1 MSVANLTSAP
11 ASPCF
16 LSPPPCPLHR
26 TSAWML
32 AGVGDELEEVR
43 RPVTD
48 ASGGFAA
55 ARERRSADGAT
66 QRRPSHR
73 RASRGLP
80 LPSAR
85 CHPCREPL
93 GAERALCRRRAR
105 ESTPSWTDAITPR
118 PTPFSCG
125 MTPVTST
132 DAARPLKPPAN
143 PLHRRNRS
151 PEILRS
157 RPPRRS
163 AYK

>member
-1 MSVANLTSAP
+1 MFPV
-11 ASPCF
+11 
-16 LSPPPCPLHR
+16 LSLLFLHR
-26 TSAWML
+26 TNAWHL
-32 AGVGDELEEVR
+32 ADVGDKQQKVR

-73 RASRGLP
+73 RAPRGLP

-85 CHPCREPL
+85 CHPRREPL

-105 ESTPSWTDAITPR
+105 AATPPWTGAVTPR
-118 PTPFSCG
+118 PAEISGGT
-125 MTPVTST
+125 TPVTST
-132 DAARPLKPPAN
+132 DAAWPLKPPAQ
-143 PLHRRNRS
+143 PLPRRNRS
-151 PEILRS
+151 PEISRS
-157 RPPRRS
+157 RPSPRI